1 MVVREVDVEKQKTT
15 VVPGAIAKRRTVR
28 IALFIALG
36 IIVVVASVWSI
47 LVGQYTI
54 PIRDLPSILTSG
66 PVGAQSMEEQV
77 VWQIRVPR
85 IVLGLLVGGALGVSG
100 ALLQAVFS
108 NPLAEPSI
116 IGVTAGAGVGA
127 SAVIVF
133 NLTFLGTST
142 VAVGAFITAV
152 ITTVLV
158 YQLARSRGRVQVI
171 NLILTGIAINAVSG
185 ALTSFFIYIAPT
197 SSREEIIFW
206 QMGSLNGSQW
216 AHVNVVF
223 VIVAIGL
230 ITAFG
235 LGKQL
240 DVLALGE
247 SSAGHVGLNVKRLRI
262 IAIAVSTL
270 LTAGAVAYA
279 GLISFVG
286 LIIPHLLRT
295 VTGPANKILVPAS
308 ALGGA
313 ALISVSDILARTLIP
328 YADLPIGIFTAVVGG
343 PTFFILLRRMM
354 KKGVH

>member
-1 MVVREVDVEKQKTT
+1 MVVMEKSVEKHSLRPQ
-15 VVPGAIAKRRTVR
+15 ALEKRRSVR
-28 IALFIALG
+28 IALFVVLG
-36 IIVVVASVWSI
+36 VVVVAASLWSI
-47 LVGQYTI
+47 VVGQYTI
-54 PIRDLPSILTSG
+54 PLRDLPGILAAG
-66 PVGAQSMEEQV
+66 PAGAESMAEQV
-77 VWQIRVPR
+77 VWQIRMPR
-85 IVLGLLVGGALGVSG
+85 IVLGLLVGAALGVSG

-116 IGVTAGAGVGA
+116 IGVTSGAGVGA
-127 SAVIVF
+127 AAVIVF
-133 NLTFLGTST
+133 NITIFGTST
-142 VAVGAFITAV
+142 VAVGAFVTAV

-158 YQLARSRGRVQVI
+158 YQLAKSRGRVQII

-185 ALTSFFIYIAPT
+185 ALTSFFIYLAPT

-223 VIVAIGL
+223 VLVGVGFVLAL
-230 ITAFG
+230 
-235 LGKQL
+235 LLSKQL

-247 SSAGHVGLNVKRLRI
+247 SAAGHVGLNVKRLRLL
-262 IAIAVSTL
+262 AIAASTL

-308 ALGGA
+308 ALAGA
-313 ALISVSDILARTLIP
+313 ALISVSDILARTLVP
-328 YADLPIGIFTAVVGG
+328 YADLPIGIFTALVGG

-354 KKGVH
+354 KKGTH